1 MKRYALKGGGNSG
14 GTGREANLGWIM
26 FVPFVCCTF
35 GSSASAGPVLLAS
48 FDFAV
53 DTEMQAGNR
62 VGFVL
67 QLLDVDN
74 DLGFLGPP
82 LGGIS
87 SDVRLGPA
95 VFWDDG
101 ETGVLEF
108 TSSINPEFDAF
119 ASLVSDGI
127 DDSLIVFWQWEE
139 DGGFGGNG
147 ALESQMFGLDPDL
160 IGNVLELVRLT
171 VHEVSLDPVGEDMVA
186 IRTRV
191 TYDFLG
197 SPIPEPGT
205 LVLLM
210 VVSPLLMRGAGTRP
224 RNYR

>member
-1 MKRYALKGGGNSG
+1 MKCPYAAVAFLLIGG
-14 GTGREANLGWIM
+14 A
-26 FVPFVCCTF
+26 
-35 GSSASAGPVLLAS
+35 ASAGPVLLAS

-53 DTEMQAGNR
+53 DTEIQAGNR
-62 VGFVL
+62 IGFVL

-74 DLGFLGPP
+74 DLGFLGPA
-82 LGGIS
+82 LGGIT

-95 VFWDDG
+95 VFWGDG
-101 ETGVLEF
+101 QTGVLEF
-108 TSSINPEFDAF
+108 TPSMNAEFDAF
-119 ASLVSDGI
+119 ASFIADGI
-127 DDSLIVFWQWEE
+127 DDSLIVFWRWED

-160 IGNVLELVRLT
+160 VGNVLDLVRLT
-171 VHEVSLDPVGEDMVA
+171 VHEVSVDPVGEDIVG

-205 LVLLM
+205 LALLV
-210 VVSPLLMRGAGTRP
+210 VVSPLLMRGAGARA
-224 RNYR
+224 RNHRR